1 MSVRTVVVRD
11 VLRTTVVVKA
21 NGATTVQ
28 PTARVTKVVGS
39 SNAGPQ
45 GPIGPTGPSGAVA
58 GSYRHVQSSPA
69 AVWTVV
75 HNLGMR
81 PGGIYVEDSAHAEMK
96 PRIAYVDDNTM
107 TLSFFSAGAPVAIAG
122 EADIS

>member
-1 MSVRTVVVRD
+1 MSTRTTVIVRD
-11 VLRTTVVVKA
+11 VLQTTVVVKS
-21 NGATTVQ
+21 NSVSVL

-39 SNAGPQ
+39 SQAGPQ
-45 GPIGPTGPSGAVA
+45 GPIGLTGPSGAVA
-58 GSYRHVQSSPA
+58 GAYRHVQSSPA

-75 HNLGMR
+75 HNLGLR
-81 PGGIYVEDSAHAEMK
+81 PGGIYVEDSAHSEMK